1 MGWLKRITGI
11 DSQQRAMKANAAATI
26 AAAEQSS
33 RDAANAALDQARS
46 ANDQMQQQVVRDAAI
61 DKAND
66 LLDVPMETAD
76 VQIEAQQAASASAI
90 KRKKRGTFGTDYM
103 SGVSI

>member
-33 RDAANAALDQARS
+33 RDAANAALDQAR
-46 ANDQMQQQVVRDAAI
+46 AATDQMASQVARDAAI

-76 VQIEAQQAASASAI
+76 VQIEAQSTESAAAAR
-90 KRKKRGTFGTDYM
+90 RKKRGSFGNDYL
-103 SGVSI
+103 SGVTV